1 MLNAMIPKDSDWK
14 NSSITNIIMQRCREF
29 EKTFPLVPS
38 TWHRCHQYAIS
49 DTLMPALRNVWS
61 FGISKECK
69 MEQQIRNHNQNT
81 KIYTWDPTP
90 ISQDTIN
97 KANSKMADISHTN
110 KAYDP
115 KNKTLTFYTT
125 DPTKRCY
132 SLENFDPANLVHS
145 YTVDC
150 VSIKDIV
157 AQLGNSVDLI
167 KFDIEGRWHEICNEI
182 LDLELPVK
190 QVVGEF
196 EMYMGDTD
204 NEFEKLGKIIQQFE
218 NKGYKVYCNR
228 LLPETS
234 TGHIPNN
241 PCVEL
246 AFINV

>member
-1 MLNAMIPKDSDWK
+1 
-14 NSSITNIIMQRCREF
+14 MQRCRDF

-49 DTLMPALRNVWS
+49 DTLMPALKNVWS

-69 MEQQIRNHNQNT
+69 MEERVRQYNKTT

-90 ISQDTIN
+90 ISQETID
-97 KANSKMADISHTN
+97 KANKRNANIKHTN

-125 DPTKRCY
+125 DPTRRCY
-132 SLENFDPANLVHS
+132 SLENFNPEKLVHS
-145 YTVDC
+145 YTVEC
-150 VSIKDIV
+150 MSVKDI
-157 AQLGNSVDLI
+157 LESIGKDVDLI
-167 KFDIEGRWHEICNEI
+167 KFDIEGRWYEICNEI
-182 LDLELPVK
+182 LELGLRVK

-204 NEFEKLGKIIQQFE
+204 EEFAKLEFIIKKFE
-218 NKGYKVYCNR
+218 SKGFKTYCNR
-228 LLPETS
+228 LLAETNQ
-234 TGHIPNN
+234 GHIPNN

-246 AFINV
+246 TFIKI

>member
-1 MLNAMIPKDSDWK
+1 
-14 NSSITNIIMQRCREF
+14 MQRCRDF

-49 DTLMPALRNVWS
+49 DTLMPNLKNVWS

-69 MEQQIRNHNQNT
+69 MEEWIRRHNKNT

-97 KANSKMADISHTN
+97 KANSMNANITHTN

-115 KNKTLTFYTT
+115 ENESLTFYTT

-132 SLENFDPANLVHS
+132 SLENFDPDNLVHS
-145 YTVDC
+145 YSVDC
-150 VSIKDIV
+150 VSIKNITE
-157 AQLGNSVDLI
+157 QLGTDVDLI
-167 KFDIEGRWHEICNEI
+167 KFDIEGRWFEICNEI
-182 LDLELPVK
+182 LDLDLKVR

-196 EMYMGDTD
+196 EMYMGEQD
-204 NEFEKLGKIIQQFE
+204 NEFKKLDSIIEKFKS
-218 NKGYKVYCNR
+218 KGYQIYCNR
-228 LLPETS
+228 LLAETNS
-234 TGHIPNN
+234 VHIPNN

-246 AFINV
+246 TFIKM

>member
-1 MLNAMIPKDSDWK
+1 
-14 NSSITNIIMQRCREF
+14 MQRCREF
-29 EKTFPLVPS
+29 ERTFPLVPS
-38 TWHRCHQYAIS
+38 TWHRCHQYAICN
-49 DTLMPALRNVWS
+49 TLMPNIKNIWS

-69 MEQQIRNHNQNT
+69 MEEQIRKHNQHT

-90 ISQDTIN
+90 ISQATID
-97 KANSKMADISHTN
+97 KANNKKANITHSN

-115 KNKTLTFYTT
+115 KNKSLTFYTT

-132 SLENFDPANLVHS
+132 SLENFDPDNLVHS

-157 AQLGNSVDLI
+157 EQLGNSVDLI
-167 KFDIEGRWHEICNEI
+167 KFDIEGRWYEICNEI
-182 LDLELPVK
+182 LDLAIPVT

-204 NEFEKLGKIIQQFE
+204 AEFKKLNHIIDRFKDKDYE
-218 NKGYKVYCNR
+218 VYCNR
-228 LLPETS
+228 LLPETN

-246 AFINV
+246 AFCKCQKK